1 MFLYEAAVLTFK
13 IKTEGHQYKFCSID
27 GPKVLGSLGKK
38 PQVNYRWLF
47 TTFFRFDLTGE
58 I

>member
-38 PQVNYRWLF
+38 PQVNYR
-47 TTFFRFDLTGE
+47 
-58 I
+58 